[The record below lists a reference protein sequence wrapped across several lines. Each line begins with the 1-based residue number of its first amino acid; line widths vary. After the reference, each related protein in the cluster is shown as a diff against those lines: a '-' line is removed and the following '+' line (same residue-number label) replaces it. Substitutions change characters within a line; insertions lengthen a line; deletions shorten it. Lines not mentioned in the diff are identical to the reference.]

1 MASPTWVVDT
11 SSLILMRSLYSRE
24 ERGRILERLSAL
36 VTEARIVYP
45 REVVAELDRYAG
57 PDNPAL
63 EWTKRHQ
70 DVATRRQPSFESV
83 RTVLAQVPEVLDPDK
98 EGVEEADPYVL
109 AMALELAATTDVRL
123 VSEEIKST
131 TAKMPLGSAAG
142 FLRIPA
148 VSLKTMLKFEDIA
161 AFRPANG
168 HIADR

>member
-11 SSLILMRSLYSRE
+11 SSLILMRSLYSRD
-24 ERGRILERLSAL
+24 ERRRILESLSGL
-36 VTEARIVYP
+36 VSEARFVYP

-63 EWTKRHQ
+63 EWAKQHQ
-70 DVATRRQPSFESV
+70 DLATRSQPSFESV

-98 EGVEEADPYVL
+98 EGVEEADAYVL
-109 AMALELAATTDVRL
+109 AMAVELAPTTDVRV

-148 VSLKTMLKFEDIA
+148 VSLKTMLKFEGIA
-161 AFRPANG
+161 EF
-168 HIADR
+168 